1 MPSIKNF
8 LDSIEKR
15 RGSKTPFNLFILGVK
30 DTLWFLGYKIP
41 YQILKLYFANKQYFL
56 INMYIFFNNYRKP
69 VTIYHKISFC
79 ITCMNRASHIKKTL
93 AKNIKNNAEY
103 PNLEFVLL
111 DYNSSDDLQEFIFK
125 NFKNELNSGRLV
137 YYQTKKPKYFHMAN
151 AKNIAHNLATGDIV
165 CNLDADNYTNKDF
178 AFYINISMQKDT
190 NIIGLHQKNVA
201 YIPAQISDCGGR
213 IFLTK
218 ENFLKLGGYNEEF
231 IGWGYEDHDFRLKAF
246 DMGLKIEDIPR
257 GFLKSIS
264 HDNIMRTKNME
275 FSYKEYIKINLQL
288 LEKNKL
294 NKTHN
299 FTNKPIDFTQIKR
312 IQ

>member
-1 MPSIKNF
+1 MPLVRSF

-15 RGSKTPFNLFILGVK
+15 RGSKTPFNLSILWVK

-56 INMYIFFNNYRKP
+56 INIYIYLNNYRKP
-69 VTIYHKISFC
+69 VTIYYKISFC

-165 CNLDADNYTNKDF
+165 CNLDADNFLGKDF

-190 NIIGLHQKNVA
+190 NVIGLHQKNGA

-231 IGWGYEDHDFRLKAF
+231 IGWGYEDTDFKERAF
-246 DMGLKIEDIPR
+246 LMGLKKEDIPR
-257 GFLKSIS
+257 GFLRSVF
-264 HDNIMRTKNME
+264 HDDIMRVKNMKVSFE
-275 FSYKEYIKINLQL
+275 KLISINSNLF
-288 LEKNKL
+288 EKNKL
-294 NKTHN
+294 NKEFRVIN
-299 FTNKPIDFTQIKR
+299 NPIDFTQIKR